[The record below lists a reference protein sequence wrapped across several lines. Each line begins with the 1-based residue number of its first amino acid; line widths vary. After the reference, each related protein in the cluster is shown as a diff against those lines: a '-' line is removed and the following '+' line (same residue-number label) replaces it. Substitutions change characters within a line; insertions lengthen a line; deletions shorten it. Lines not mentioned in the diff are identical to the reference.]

1 MTNQGNQVLNTWMTL
16 KTVDTS
22 SKPSKSLGNS
32 WTHTYVENSGW
43 NLASVASGVPSTALG
58 ASSMSLEAAGNTWTQ
73 IYVTNHKNLG
83 SDTFRMTS
91 KTVCTSQLTLDSVWK
106 SWAGTRM
113 KNHSWHL
120 GAVSSRAPPMSPKI
134 SSPTN
139 KTLMASMRPTMIVS
153 TSSMAS
159 KTKATAIEIL
169 SSQIREIS
177 TVDSSSLAASHLS
190 ISRDT

>member
-1 MTNQGNQVLNTWMTL
+1 VTNQGNHVSNTWMTL
-16 KTVDTS
+16 KTVYTS
-22 SKPSKSLGNS
+22 SRPSKSLGNS

-91 KTVCTSQLTLDSVWK
+91 KTVCTSQLTLDLVRK
-106 SWAGTRM
+106 SWAGM
-113 KNHSWHL
+113 KNHGWHL
-120 GAVSSRAPPMSPKI
+120 GAVSSRAQPMIPEI

-139 KTLMASMRPTMIVS
+139 KTLMASMGPTMIVS

-177 TVDSSSLAASHLS
+177 TVDSSSLAASDLS

>member
-1 MTNQGNQVLNTWMTL
+1 M
-16 KTVDTS
+16 
-22 SKPSKSLGNS
+22 
-32 WTHTYVENSGW
+32 
-43 NLASVASGVPSTALG
+43 NLRG
-58 ASSMSLEAAGNTWTQ
+58 
-73 IYVTNHKNLG
+73 
-83 SDTFRMTS
+83 
-91 KTVCTSQLTLDSVWK
+91 WK
-106 SWAGTRM
+106 SWAGM

-120 GAVSSRAPPMSPKI
+120 GAVSSRAQPMIPEI

-139 KTLMASMRPTMIVS
+139 KTLMASMGPTMIVS

-177 TVDSSSLAASHLS
+177 TVDSSSLAASDLS

>member
-1 MTNQGNQVLNTWMTL
+1 MTNQGNQVSNTWMTL

-22 SKPSKSLGNS
+22 SRPSKSLGNS
-32 WTHTYVENSGW
+32 WTHSYVENSGW

-91 KTVCTSQLTLDSVWK
+91 KTVCTSQLTLRGK
-106 SWAGTRM
+106 SCPGTRM

-120 GAVSSRAPPMSPKI
+120 GAVSSRAPPMIPKI